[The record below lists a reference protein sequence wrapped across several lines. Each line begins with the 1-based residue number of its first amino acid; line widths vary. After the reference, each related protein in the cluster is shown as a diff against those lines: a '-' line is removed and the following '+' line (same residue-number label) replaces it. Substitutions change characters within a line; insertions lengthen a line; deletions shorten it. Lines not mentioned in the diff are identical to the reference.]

1 MKFKNVLIGSAVLI
15 GGYYIFTYFRKR
27 HLLKQEIEREE
38 EVIKLTK
45 KLSNNQNNE

>member
-1 MKFKNVLIGSAVLI
+1 MKFKNILIGSAVLI
-15 GGYYIFTYFRKR
+15 GGYYIFTYIRKK

-45 KLSNNQNNE
+45 TLSNS